1 MCYLN
6 IPNCGLVKAETI
18 DGRQVADKW
27 QNTLSQ
33 LESQYKA
40 AKKILEQKRSTL
52 LGTLFGDDCGAAN
65 EPSMFDVPIRT
76 EDRYKALQPYLDAVT
91 ALVLDAL
98 VVLLGSRLPE
108 LLRDVLL
115 LIAVFAT
122 SLALCTVLRERA
134 TLAGYVWFSD
144 LESNNP
150 VAVSAMNLA
159 VAAICAFLGALVC
172 TIVAGFRKVR
182 KA

>member
-1 MCYLN
+1 MSAGKSNGIRVL
-6 IPNCGLVKAETI
+6 IGLSAALVLVALVLSLISSGKAYAFSNLTPL
-18 DGRQVADKW
+18 VA
-27 QNTLSQ
+27 
-33 LESQYKA
+33 
-40 AKKILEQKRSTL
+40 
-52 LGTLFGDDCGAAN
+52 GA
-65 EPSMFDVPIRT
+65 V
-76 EDRYKALQPYLDAVT
+76 V